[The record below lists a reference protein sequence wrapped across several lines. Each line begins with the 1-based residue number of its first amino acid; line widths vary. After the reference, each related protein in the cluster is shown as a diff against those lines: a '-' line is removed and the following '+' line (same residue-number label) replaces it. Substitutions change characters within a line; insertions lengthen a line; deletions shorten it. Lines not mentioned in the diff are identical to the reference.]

1 MPYSTR
7 PATTTPEN
15 NTEEAIVTLAG
26 RWDGYTQDCDSQA
39 TLADITQNGTEAA
52 KWHNEADSAFEI
64 ALKLWSMVQ
73 TEQQSQEKRERRD
86 ARKLKEAQPYSRI
99 RK

>member
-39 TLADITQNGTEAA
+39 MLADITQNGTEAA
-52 KWHNEADSAFEI
+52 KWHNEADNAFEVS
-64 ALKLWSMVQ
+64 LKLWSMVQ
-73 TEQQSQEKRERRD
+73 TEQESQEQRDRRD
-86 ARKLKEAQPYSRI
+86 ARKLKDAKWLLQR
-99 RK
+99 R